1 MVYLIALG
9 GFAGMIALVAVV
21 AVAGIP
27 EADKPKVFWLGWV
40 PALAG
45 GIYAGVLIARALG
58 LS

>member
-9 GFAGMIALVAVV
+9 GFAGMIALTAVV
-21 AVAGIP
+21 SWAGIP
-27 EADKPKVFWLGWV
+27 EADKPKAFWLGWV

-45 GIYAGVLIARALG
+45 GIYAGVLIARAFG